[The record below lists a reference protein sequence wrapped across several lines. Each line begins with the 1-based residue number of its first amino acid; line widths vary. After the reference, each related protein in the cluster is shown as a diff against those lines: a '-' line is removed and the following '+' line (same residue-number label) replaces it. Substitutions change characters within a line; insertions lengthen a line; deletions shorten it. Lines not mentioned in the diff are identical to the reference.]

1 MSIIDD
7 AVSRLQYHAL
17 AITGTTVRGA
27 PSYPTEDASVLPLA
41 IAYISDGTGN
51 IDDSTTARLLMTVKV
66 DFHVNRMSMKSAY
79 TELNNI
85 IPEYLRRLAGDP
97 TLNGKV
103 DTIIFPVS
111 FTVTPAQWDRAVT
124 QMVSFSVPLKFRETP
139 TTKKGHF

>member
-7 AVSRLQYHAL
+7 AIARLQYHAL
-17 AITGTTVRGA
+17 AITSTTVRGA
-27 PSYPTEDASVLPLA
+27 PAYPVEDATVLPLA
-41 IAYISDGTGN
+41 ITYISDGTGS
-51 IDDSTTARLLMTVKV
+51 IDVATTARLLMTVKV

-103 DTIIFPVS
+103 DTIVFPVS
-111 FTVTPAQWDRAVT
+111 FQVMPAQWDRVVT
-124 QMVSFSVPLKFRETP
+124 QMASFSVPLKFRETP
-139 TTKKGHF
+139 TT